1 MSLAH
6 CDFCNEF
13 TGGTANAFH
22 ARYKDRT
29 TRTILATEDIRAFPS
44 IGQLV
49 EGYSLIAPLKHY
61 RALDEIPG
69 DLLAE
74 FEGVYRDVKAAVSN
88 VYGPLLCY
96 EHGARGPSAG
106 GCGIYHAH
114 LHVVP
119 FGGHPD
125 PASLLKARFPYKRLV
140 RFGEISPETKRLSSY
155 LFYEDMESNR
165 YLFLTGELPSQYM
178 RKLLAEILGK
188 SEWDWRSAERE
199 ERLLSTLD
207 RLSSYLETIGS
218 RSAVQS
224 IHNAGDS

>member
-1 MSLAH
+1 MASRTLLVVLSRYRLRVILLVGVVVDCIGVVFSLLSHPHVYVSGILLSVGSSIIAAGVVALLSPI
-6 CDFCNEF
+6 NEEIYQKF
-13 TGGTANAFH
+13 
-22 ARYKDRT
+22 
-29 TRTILATEDIRAFPS
+29 L
-44 IGQLV
+44 
-49 EGYSLIAPLKHY
+49 SL
-61 RALDEIPG
+61 
-69 DLLAE
+69 
-74 FEGVYRDVKAAVSN
+74 
-88 VYGPLLCY
+88 
-96 EHGARGPSAG
+96 
-106 GCGIYHAH
+106 
-114 LHVVP
+114 
-119 FGGHPD
+119 D
-125 PASLLKARFPYKRLV
+125 PVSLLKARFPYKRLV

-155 LFYEDMESNR
+155 LLYEDMESNR